1 MWDRIVLAH
10 GAARD
15 GPKMTNPSRP
25 HLIRAVGL
33 FSLTAIAV
41 NGTVGS
47 GIFILPAQVAKF
59 LGPAGLAAYVIAA
72 SAMCLIVLCFAE
84 VATLFDRSGG
94 PYLYARAAFGDLIG
108 FEIGWMLLLARLT
121 SIAAIS
127 NAFAAYLGF
136 FWPTAAAGAGRVIV
150 ITASLG
156 ILAYVNFRGV
166 KHGTWMNNLLTVS
179 KLATLLVF
187 VVAGLFLLDPNRP
200 PAWSLPQPAALQ
212 QASFLL
218 IFAFGGFEFAVVPGE
233 EIERPKRNL
242 PIALLSAIG
251 IVTVFYVLIQFVAQ
265 STLPDLANSATP
277 LASAARR
284 FLGPL
289 GGVLLT
295 VGAVL
300 STTGTNSALM
310 LVTPRILFAMAEGCQ
325 LPLIFAGVH
334 SRYRTPYVSIIAAAV
349 LGWAS
354 AMYSGFAALAAISAI
369 ARLLYYI
376 ATCVALVVLRRKMP
390 DVARGFRVPGG
401 AIIPVA
407 AVALSIWLLMGST
420 RTQISISAAALV
432 AGAIVYW
439 CYQWSLTSA
448 KRRAARAALPSRA
461 R

>member
-1 MWDRIVLAH
+1 MSS
-10 GAARD
+10 
-15 GPKMTNPSRP
+15 PSRP
-25 HLIRAVGL
+25 DLIRAVGL

-47 GIFILPAQVAKF
+47 GIFVLPAQVAKF
-59 LGPAGLAAYVIAA
+59 LGPAGLAAYVMAA
-72 SAMCLIVLCFAE
+72 LAMSLIVLCFAE

-94 PYLYARAAFGDLIG
+94 PYLYARAAFGNLVG

-136 FWPTAAAGAGRVIV
+136 FWPSAAMGIGRVIV
-150 ITASLG
+150 ITLSLG
-156 ILAYVNFRGV
+156 TLAIVNFRGV
-166 KHGTWMNNLLTVS
+166 RHGTWVNNLLTVS

-187 VVAGLFLLDPNRP
+187 IVAGVFLLDPNRP

-242 PIALLSAIG
+242 PIALLSAIA

-265 STLPDLANSATP
+265 STLPDLATSATP

-289 GGVLLT
+289 GGVVLT

-310 LVTPRILFAMAEGCQ
+310 LVTPRILFAMAEGRQ
-325 LPLIFAGVH
+325 LPQIFAGVH
-334 SRYRTPYVSIIAAAV
+334 ARYRTPYVSIAAAAV

-376 ATCVALVVLRRKMP
+376 ATCIALLVLRRKMP

-420 RTQISISAAALV
+420 KAQISISAATLV
-432 AGAIVYW
+432 VGAIVYW
-439 CYQWSLTSA
+439 AYQWSLASA
-448 KRRAARAALPSRA
+448 RRRAARAVNTAA
-461 R
+461 G

>member
-1 MWDRIVLAH
+1 
-10 GAARD
+10 
-15 GPKMTNPSRP
+15 MTNPPRP
-25 HLIRAVGL
+25 QLIRAVGL

-41 NGTVGS
+41 NGMVGS
-47 GIFILPAQVAKF
+47 GIFVLPAQVAKF

-72 SAMCLIVLCFAE
+72 LAVGLIVLCFAE

-94 PYLYARAAFGDLIG
+94 PYLYARAAFGDLVG

-121 SIAAIS
+121 SMAAIS

-136 FWPTAAAGAGRVIV
+136 FWPSAATGIGRVIV

-156 ILAYVNFRGV
+156 ALAVVNFFGV
-166 KHGTWMNNLLTVS
+166 KHGTWMNNLLTLS
-179 KLATLLVF
+179 KLAPLLVF
-187 VVAGLFLLDPNRP
+187 VLAGIFLLDPNRP
-200 PAWSLPQPAALQ
+200 PAWSLPQVAALQ
-212 QASFLL
+212 QSSLLL
-218 IFAFGGFEFAVVPGE
+218 IFAFGGFEFAVVAGE
-233 EIERPKRNL
+233 EIIQPKRNL

-251 IVTVFYVLIQFVAQ
+251 VVTVLYVLIQFVAQ
-265 STLPDLANSATP
+265 GTLPDLAASPTP
-277 LASAARR
+277 LASASRR

-300 STTGTNSALM
+300 STSGTNSALM
-310 LVTPRILFAMAEGCQ
+310 LVTPRILYAMAEGRQ
-325 LPLIFAGVH
+325 LPQIFAEVH
-334 SRYRTPYVSIIAAAV
+334 PRYRTPYVSIAAAAL

-376 ATCVALVVLRRKMP
+376 ATCLALLVLRRKMP
-390 DVARGFRVPGG
+390 NAARGFRVPGG
-401 AIIPVA
+401 AAIPLA

-420 RTQISISAAALV
+420 RTQISISAATLV

-439 CYQWSLTSA
+439 CYRWSLASGE
-448 KRRAARAALPSRA
+448 RRAARSARIAAG
-461 R
+461 

>member
-1 MWDRIVLAH
+1 
-10 GAARD
+10 
-15 GPKMTNPSRP
+15 MTSPSRP

-94 PYLYARAAFGDLIG
+94 PYLYARAAFGDLVG

-136 FWPTAAAGAGRVIV
+136 FWAGAAAGAGRVIV

-156 ILAYVNFRGV
+156 ILAFVNFRGV

-179 KLATLLVF
+179 KLAALLVF

-251 IVTVFYVLIQFVAQ
+251 VVTVFYVLIQFVAQ

-310 LVTPRILFAMAEGCQ
+310 LVTPRILFAMAEGRQ
-325 LPLIFAGVH
+325 LPRIFAGVH
-334 SRYRTPYVSIIAAAV
+334 PRYRTPYVSIVAAAV

-376 ATCVALVVLRRKMP
+376 ATCVALLVLRRKMP

-420 RTQISISAAALV
+420 KVQISISAATLV

-439 CYQWSLTSA
+439 CYQRSLASA
-448 KRRAARAALPSRA
+448 DRRVTRAT
-461 R
+461 

>member
-1 MWDRIVLAH
+1 
-10 GAARD
+10 
-15 GPKMTNPSRP
+15 
-25 HLIRAVGL
+25 
-33 FSLTAIAV
+33 
-41 NGTVGS
+41 
-47 GIFILPAQVAKF
+47 
-59 LGPAGLAAYVIAA
+59 
-72 SAMCLIVLCFAE
+72 
-84 VATLFDRSGG
+84 
-94 PYLYARAAFGDLIG
+94 
-108 FEIGWMLLLARLT
+108 
-121 SIAAIS
+121 
-127 NAFAAYLGF
+127 
-136 FWPTAAAGAGRVIV
+136 
-150 ITASLG
+150 
-156 ILAYVNFRGV
+156 
-166 KHGTWMNNLLTVS
+166 
-179 KLATLLVF
+179 
-187 VVAGLFLLDPNRP
+187 
-200 PAWSLPQPAALQ
+200 
-212 QASFLL
+212 
-218 IFAFGGFEFAVVPGE
+218 
-233 EIERPKRNL
+233 
-242 PIALLSAIG
+242 
-251 IVTVFYVLIQFVAQ
+251 
-265 STLPDLANSATP
+265 
-277 LASAARR
+277 
-284 FLGPL
+284 
-289 GGVLLT
+289 
-295 VGAVL
+295 
-300 STTGTNSALM
+300 M

>member
-1 MWDRIVLAH
+1 MSS
-10 GAARD
+10 
-15 GPKMTNPSRP
+15 PSRP

-41 NGTVGS
+41 NGMVGS
-47 GIFILPAQVAKF
+47 GIFVLPAQVAKF

-72 SAMCLIVLCFAE
+72 LAVCLIVLCFAE

-94 PYLYARAAFGDLIG
+94 PYLYARAAFGDLVG

-121 SIAAIS
+121 SMAAIS

-136 FWPTAAAGAGRVIV
+136 FWPAAATGIGRVLV

-156 ILAYVNFRGV
+156 ILAFVNFRGV

-179 KLATLLVF
+179 KLAPLLVF
-187 VVAGLFLLDPNRP
+187 VIAGVFLLDPNRP
-200 PAWSLPQPAALQ
+200 PAWSLPQPSALQ
-212 QASFLL
+212 QASLLL

-233 EIERPKRNL
+233 EIEQPKRNL

-251 IVTVFYVLIQFVAQ
+251 VVTVLYIMIQFVAQ
-265 STLPDLANSATP
+265 GTLPDLAASTTP
-277 LASAARR
+277 LASASRR

-310 LVTPRILFAMAEGCQ
+310 LITPRILFAMAEGRQ
-325 LPLIFAGVH
+325 LPQIFAGVH
-334 SRYRTPYVSIIAAAV
+334 PRYRTPYVSIVASAV

-369 ARLLYYI
+369 ARLLYYT
-376 ATCVALVVLRRKMP
+376 ATCIALLVLRRKMP
-390 DVARGFRVPGG
+390 DAARGFSVPGG
-401 AIIPVA
+401 ALIPVA

-420 RTQISISAAALV
+420 KTQISISAATLI
-432 AGAIVYW
+432 AGAIIYW
-439 CYQWSLTSA
+439 TYQWSLAAAERRTAQGAA
-448 KRRAARAALPSRA
+448 KIPAR
-461 R
+461 

>member
-1 MWDRIVLAH
+1 MSS
-10 GAARD
+10 
-15 GPKMTNPSRP
+15 PSRP
-25 HLIRAVGL
+25 HLMRAVGL

-47 GIFILPAQVAKF
+47 GIFVLPAQVAKF
-59 LGPAGLAAYVIAA
+59 LGPAALVAYVIAA
-72 SAMCLIVLCFAE
+72 LAMCLIVLCFAE

-94 PYLYARAAFGDLIG
+94 PYLYARAAFGDLVG

-136 FWPTAAAGAGRVIV
+136 FWPAAATGAGRVIV
-150 ITASLG
+150 ITASLA
-156 ILAYVNFRGV
+156 ILAVINFRGV
-166 KHGTWMNNLLTVS
+166 KHGTWVNNLLTVS

-187 VVAGLFLLDPNRP
+187 VAAGVFLLDPNRP
-200 PAWSLPQPAALQ
+200 PAWSMPQPAALQ
-212 QASFLL
+212 HASFLL

-242 PIALLSAIG
+242 PIALLSAIAV
-251 IVTVFYVLIQFVAQ
+251 VTVFYVLIQFVAQ
-265 STLPDLANSATP
+265 STLPDLATSATP

-284 FLGPL
+284 FLGPV

-295 VGAVL
+295 AGAVL
-300 STTGTNSALM
+300 STTGTNTALM
-310 LVTPRILFAMAEGCQ
+310 LVTPRILFAMAEGRQ
-325 LPLIFAGVH
+325 LPQIFAGVH
-334 SRYRTPYVSIIAAAV
+334 PRYRTPYVSIVAAAV

-376 ATCVALVVLRRKMP
+376 ATCAALLVLRRKMP

-401 AIIPVA
+401 ATIPVA

-420 RTQISISAAALV
+420 KTQISISAATLV
-432 AGAIVYW
+432 AGAVVYW
-439 CYQWSLTSA
+439 CYQRSLASA
-448 KRRAARAALPSRA
+448 ARRMDRAAKSTAG
-461 R
+461 